1 MAARTVDGLTLP
13 VPVAGHP
20 ALELCNTRADWT
32 SPDYREY
39 LASLDHAVTL
49 AVDRE
54 LMDEGT
60 AREVTARAA
69 TEARAAEVALGRVRT
84 LRRDLYAVLTDPE
97 PGPAARRLDRAMLA
111 ARRRRHFVGRDEAG
125 APTWSQVVD
134 LDTPLDVFARAAEH
148 LLTTAAGE
156 HVRACAGTGCGWL
169 FTDPSHRRRW
179 CSMQWCGNREK
190 ARRHAART
198 AHGRTAT

>member
-1 MAARTVDGLTLP
+1 MAARTVAGLTLP

-20 ALELCNTRADWT
+20 ALELCNTRANWT

-39 LASLDHAVTL
+39 LVSLDHAVIL

-54 LMDEGT
+54 LLDGAA
-60 AREVTARAA
+60 AREVAARAA
-69 TEARAAEVALGRVRT
+69 ADSRAAELALGRLLT
-84 LRRDLYAVLTDPE
+84 LRRDLYAVLTAPE
-97 PGPAARRLDRAMLA
+97 PASAVRRLDRAMLA
-111 ARRRRHFVGRDEAG
+111 ARRRRHFVGLDEAG
-125 APTWSQVVD
+125 APAWSRVVD
-134 LDTPLDVFARAAEH
+134 LDTPLDAFAAAAED

-190 ARRHAART
+190 ARRHAARA
-198 AHGRTAT
+198 AHGRTVT